1 MSKIIRFSLL
11 LFSITS
17 SFAGNQSRRLGKL
30 DTLEFTDYYS
40 LGSNSG
46 AFVHSDVYPD
56 FSCVG
61 AVLSEQG
68 VLGTGTLI
76 APNVVVTAAHVLK
89 NSYSAPTP
97 NPSDWNF
104 IFHLNFEQAPTSS
117 KYEIEKIVL
126 HPSWIARLPQKGG
139 AGDGD
144 ILGVDLALLVLKQNI
159 NQVYPARLN
168 YGNPEPI
175 GSRVVLAGYGSLADG
190 VQGVLSSQ
198 NNKRLG
204 GENILDRVVVEVN
217 APSVSKTHRGGLLA
231 IDFDSPNGNQ
241 NTLGANW
248 PLVDYLGA
256 GGSSSNPLALE
267 ASTAVGDSGGP
278 AFIKLEGVWRVA
290 GTVSYGTLDSSYGDI
305 SVYARLASQIKWI
318 QSYMPIFAEAKIL
331 NSKDW
336 LNLDWFGSFYRLNNN
351 WNFHAVY
358 GWFYC
363 NESTGDSFWSWQDNH
378 LGWWWSGRAVYP
390 FLYSNSLGSWI
401 YIDLEQS
408 SATKLIYF
416 NYDKM
421 SWELILN

>member
-1 MSKIIRFSLL
+1 M
-11 LFSITS
+11 
-17 SFAGNQSRRLGKL
+17 
-30 DTLEFTDYYS
+30 EFY
-40 LGSNSG
+40 
-46 AFVHSDVYPD
+46 
-56 FSCVG
+56 
-61 AVLSEQG
+61 
-68 VLGTGTLI
+68 
-76 APNVVVTAAHVLK
+76 
-89 NSYSAPTP
+89 
-97 NPSDWNF
+97 
-104 IFHLNFEQAPTSS
+104 FHLNFEQAPTSS

-231 IDFDSPNGNQ
+231 IDFDSPYGNQ

-318 QSYMPIFAEAKIL
+318 QSYMPIFAEEKIL

-363 NESTGDSFWSWQDNH
+363 NESTGDSF
-378 LGWWWSGRAVYP
+378 GVGK
-390 FLYSNSLGSWI
+390 
-401 YIDLEQS
+401 
-408 SATKLIYF
+408 TT
-416 NYDKM
+416 
-421 SWELILN
+421 ILDGGGVVEPSIHFSTQTL